1 MTSIM
6 LSVFGIAVMLIMI
19 FVQMPVGLSMAA
31 VGITGYS
38 LLEGWSQAFSIV
50 KIEVAQALTNMDMA
64 VIPLFLLMG
73 SFANLSGV
81 SQDLYRIGNAILGRY
96 RGGLAMASIT
106 GCGMFGTICGSSFA
120 TTATFGRIAV
130 PQMLSRGYSKELASG
145 CIASGGNL
153 GAMVPPSITLVIY
166 AVMTEQG
173 IIDLFKAAI
182 LPSLLLIALFF
193 LTCWLY
199 VQWKPESGPRGEPAS
214 LADVWKAVKLGWR
227 GILLI
232 ALMIVG
238 IYGGLFTVHEVASL
252 GVVLSFLLALVS
264 GKFTL
269 ERFWDA
275 LIDTA
280 STAAM
285 MYTMLIGASIF
296 NYFIVLSDLPNFL
309 VEMIVSSNLPS
320 YAVLAIL
327 LLMYIILGSIFDT
340 IAAFLVTLPFVYPLI
355 IDMGFSPIWWGIV
368 NLMIIEIGVIT
379 PPIGMNVFVLKGV
392 LPEID
397 MSRIFK
403 GVMPFTVAS
412 LVCLLIVIV
421 FPPLCTF
428 LVHAIH

>member
-1 MTSIM
+1 MTSVMLAFFAIAIM
-6 LSVFGIAVMLIMI
+6 LILI
-19 FVQMPVGLSMAA
+19 FVQMPVGFSMAA
-31 VGITGYS
+31 VGIVGYAFLESWAQS
-38 LLEGWSQAFSIV
+38 LSIV
-50 KIEVAQALTNMDMA
+50 KIEVAEALTNMDMA

-81 SQDLYRIGNAILGRY
+81 SEDLYRLGNAILGRF

-130 PQMLSRGYSKELASG
+130 PQMLNRGYSKELASG

-182 LPSLLLIALFF
+182 LPALLLIALFF
-193 LTCWLY
+193 LTCRIY
-199 VQWKPESGPRGEPAS
+199 VQWKPQAGPPGDKAS
-214 LADVWKAVKLGWR
+214 LSDIWKAVKIGWR

-252 GVVLSFLLALVS
+252 GAVLSFILALFS

-269 ERFWDA
+269 ERFWEA

-280 STAAM
+280 ATAAM

-296 NYFIVLSDLPNFL
+296 NYFIVISNLPNFL
-309 VEMIVSSNLPS
+309 VGLVVNADLPV
-320 YAVLAIL
+320 YVVLAIL
-327 LLMYIILGSIFDT
+327 LVMYIILGSIFDT
-340 IAAFLVTLPFVYPLI
+340 IAAFLVTLPFVFPLI
-355 IDMGFSPIWWGIV
+355 IDMGFSPIWWGII

-392 LPEID
+392 LPNVE
-397 MSRIFK
+397 MHTIFK
-403 GVMPFTVAS
+403 GVTPFTLAS
-412 LVCLLIVIV
+412 MVCLLIVMV
-421 FPPLCTF
+421 FPSLCLF
-428 LVHAIH
+428 LVNHL